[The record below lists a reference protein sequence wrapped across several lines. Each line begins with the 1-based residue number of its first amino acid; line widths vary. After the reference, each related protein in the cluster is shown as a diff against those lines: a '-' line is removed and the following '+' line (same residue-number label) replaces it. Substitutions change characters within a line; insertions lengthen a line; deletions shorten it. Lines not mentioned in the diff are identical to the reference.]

1 MWKNLP
7 RPTTL
12 CSQLQAKQKLA
23 AKFANEHELKGKK
36 MIRVFRVD
44 SRLLVLILGSSAEIW
59 GDVSPRLRGKSHVSR
74 FKIGDM
80 HDDSIF
86 SGNERKEK
94 EQEMLRSGRLPPGQ
108 SLTLKW
114 PVLHYGSVPRFDPAR
129 WDFRIRGLVE
139 QPVRLIWEEFNK
151 LPQVKTHSDFH
162 CVTRWSRF
170 DNDWQGVA
178 FQDVLKLVKL
188 KPEAKYVLVHA
199 EQGFTANVPLADLDR
214 DDVLFATH
222 HDGQPLTAD
231 HGYPLRLIVPHL
243 YAWKSVKWVRGLEF
257 TEKDVPG
264 FWEQNGYHMYGDP
277 FLEQRFDTD

>member
-1 MWKNLP
+1 MDEEF
-7 RPTTL
+7 
-12 CSQLQAKQKLA
+12 SGI
-23 AKFANEHELKGKK
+23 FA
-36 MIRVFRVD
+36 
-44 SRLLVLILGSSAEIW
+44 
-59 GDVSPRLRGKSHVSR
+59 
-74 FKIGDM
+74 
-80 HDDSIF
+80 
-86 SGNERKEK
+86 GNERKEK
-94 EQEMLRSGRLPPGQ
+94 EQQMRSEGRLPPGQ

-139 QPVRLIWEEFNK
+139 QPVRLTWDEFNK
-151 LPQVKTHSDFH
+151 LSKVKTHSDFH

-170 DNDWQGVA
+170 DNDWEGVA
-178 FQDVLKLVKL
+178 FTEVLKLVRL

-257 TEKDVPG
+257 TERDVAG